1 MKRVIWESWCVRAL
15 RHHDGWG
22 MLNIRVRDRVLI
34 DIVVLRRNVVARIV
48 SRHDCSRGKGRRKDG
63 KLLIVDGDGRH
74 AGGIN
79 VIQIPGCRGSRS
91 IGRV

>member
-1 MKRVIWESWCVRAL
+1 M
-15 RHHDGWG
+15 
-22 MLNIRVRDRVLI
+22 
-34 DIVVLRRNVVARIV
+34 ARIV
-48 SRHDCSRGKGRRKDG
+48 SRHDCSCGKGRRKDG

-74 AGGIN
+74 AGVIN